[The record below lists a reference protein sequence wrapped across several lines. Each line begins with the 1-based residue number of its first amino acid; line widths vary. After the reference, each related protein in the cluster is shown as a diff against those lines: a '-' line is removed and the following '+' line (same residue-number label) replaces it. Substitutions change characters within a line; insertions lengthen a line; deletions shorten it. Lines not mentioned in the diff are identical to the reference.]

1 MKKAKNLLIYILS
14 LVMIMS
20 LLVPVFTTTV
30 FAADEKTEEQ
40 KKAESEEKKAA
51 FDAEKD
57 ALLSEEYPS
66 AQSKL
71 NTMSLY
77 YENDEYAIYGLERTG
92 EVGIKDK
99 TTGQIMLTNPY
110 DAAGSMSSDA
120 VKEQLL
126 SQLILTYSDS
136 SGTVVSLNSFSDA
149 AFASVDTKQIT
160 MTPTRTGLRVE
171 YTIGREAVKY
181 IVPRQ
186 IEKEA
191 FETQVLSYYSDEDDR
206 AQKKIYDYLTAFY
219 ILKDPND
226 PKETPESRDAMM
238 TKWPITEKY
247 AIYVLDPATVNREM
261 IILES
266 YFLDTAF
273 NEYSKVEEMY
283 EMLDYVDTSAAPA
296 LFRFAI
302 EYNLD
307 DLGLEIKLPASS
319 IRYDSSTYT
328 LESVK
333 FLPYFCAGSNDNNG
347 FTLVPDG
354 SGTITRFEDIGKKAF
369 TLTGKLYGK
378 DYSFHTISGTTQ
390 ETMRLP
396 AFGVMQTKAP
406 DPVVEEIVE
415 EVVDIEEAVD
425 VTEDESVVEDNVTEE
440 AVEET
445 VEETVEEATEDVTEE
460 TTEDVTEEST
470 VEVEQAAE
478 EENVVEEAAED
489 DAEPEMITEGYVAY
503 LVEGDAM
510 AEITADHGGTVHN
523 YSSVYT
529 TFYPRPTDSYVL
541 EGISTSGD
549 ATWTV
554 YSDRRYTGNY
564 TLRVFPITGTDCDYT
579 DMAAK
584 IREYLVENGTFEKM
598 TADSSKSDDVS
609 LYLETFGTIET
620 TQKIA
625 GFPVNVQTPLTTVDQ
640 TIEILNELIENDV
653 KNVNVKYTGWYNG
666 GLEHTAPAKLKIE
679 KKVGGLDGFK
689 KLTAFADE
697 NNVGIY
703 PDIDF
708 VYVNKS
714 SMFDGFDFKDDS
726 VKTIDNRSAAYRKY
740 SPLYQGFEDEGSMI
754 ISPAAM
760 SIFYTDI
767 KEDYAKIGA
776 QGISVAT
783 LGSELSSDHNE
794 DYALNREDVKLMISN
809 LLSEMEE
816 DNGSVMV
823 SSGNAYALPYVDH
836 ILGVSMDSS
845 LNINTSESIPFVG
858 MVLHGN
864 VEFAGSAIN
873 LDGDF
878 EYSLLKAMENGG
890 SLYFILSKDNT
901 SELKQFEDFSK
912 YYAISYD
919 IWKDQLIETY
929 GVFNDAMKKVK
940 YSYIVDHETIA
951 ERVVKVEYDNGQYFI
966 LNYNTHPVSV
976 DIDTNDVIRGDAGS
990 VEGNI
995 KTINSLSFYDS
1006 TAANN

>member
-1 MKKAKNLLIYILS
+1 MKAKKLIICILS
-14 LVMIMS
+14 LVMVMS
-20 LLVPVFTTTV
+20 LLTPVFTTAV
-30 FAADEKTEEQ
+30 FAADTKATEAAKKEEGED
-40 KKAESEEKKAA
+40 KKAS
-51 FDAEKD
+51 FDAAKKGYLTEVHP
-57 ALLSEEYPS
+57 A

-77 YENDEYAIYGLERTG
+77 FEDDSYEIYGLEATG

-110 DAAGSMSSDA
+110 DAASAMSSDA

-126 SQLILTYSDS
+126 SQLILEYSDS
-136 SGTVVSLNSFSDA
+136 SGTVVSLNSFADA
-149 AFASVDTKQIT
+149 AFASPDTKQIT
-160 MTPTRTGLRVE
+160 MLPTRTGLRVE

-191 FETQVLSYYSDEDDR
+191 FEKQVLAFYDDEDDR
-206 AQKKIYDYLTAFY
+206 DQKKIYDYLTAFF

-226 PKETPESRDAMM
+226 PKETPESRDAMK

-266 YFLDTAF
+266 YFLDTVF

-307 DLGLEIKLPASS
+307 DYGLEIKLPASS

-328 LESVK
+328 LRSVK
-333 FLPYFCAGSNDNNG
+333 FLPYFCAGNNENTG

-396 AFGVMQTKAP
+396 TFGVLETKAP
-406 DPVVEEIVE
+406 DPYVEPVINRFGEEVIEETEEVVEAEVVNETEATEDEVVASEDTADETESSVDESADDVAEEVVEEI
-415 EVVDIEEAVD
+415 IEE
-425 VTEDESVVEDNVTEE
+425 EKQPE
-440 AVEET
+440 ALT
-445 VEETVEEATEDVTEE
+445 
-460 TTEDVTEEST
+460 
-470 VEVEQAAE
+470 Q
-478 EENVVEEAAED
+478 
-489 DAEPEMITEGYVAY
+489 GYVAY
-503 LVEGDAM
+503 LIEGDAM
-510 AEITADHGGTVHN
+510 AEITADHGGTVHP

-564 TLRVFPITGTDCDYT
+564 TLRIFPITGENRDYT
-579 DMAAK
+579 DMAAE
-584 IREYLVENGTFEKM
+584 IRNYLVENGTFEKM
-598 TADSSKSDDVS
+598 TAENDKSDDVP
-609 LYLETFGTIET
+609 LYLETFGTVET
-620 TQKIA
+620 TQKFA

-640 TIEILNELIENDV
+640 TMEILTELKDNGIN
-653 KNVNVKYTGWYNG
+653 NINIKYTGWYNG
-666 GLEHTAPAKLKIE
+666 GLEHTAPAKLKVE
-679 KKVGGLDGFK
+679 KKIGGLNGFK
-689 KLTAFADE
+689 KLTEFAEE
-697 NNVGIY
+697 NSFGIY
-703 PDIDF
+703 PDLDF
-708 VYVNKS
+708 VYVSRAS
-714 SMFDGFDFKDDS
+714 SFDGFSFKKHS
-726 VKTIDNRSAAYRKY
+726 VKTIDNRSASYRKY
-740 SPLYQGFEDEGSMI
+740 SPLYQGFEDEGAMI
-754 ISPAAM
+754 ISPSAM
-760 SIFYTDI
+760 SVFYTDI
-767 KEDYAKIGA
+767 KDDFAELGA

-783 LGSELSSDHNE
+783 LGSELSSDHND
-794 DYALNREDVKLMISN
+794 DYALNREDVKHMITN
-809 LLSEMEE
+809 IVSEMKE

-823 SSGNAYALPYVDH
+823 SSGNAYVLPYVDH
-836 ILGVSMDSS
+836 VLGVSMDSS

-864 VEFAGSAIN
+864 VEFAGTAIN

-878 EYSLLKAMENGG
+878 EYSMLKAIENGG
-890 SLYFILSKDNT
+890 NLYFILSKDNT
-901 SELKQFEDFSK
+901 SELKQFEEFSK

-919 IWKDQLIETY
+919 IWKEQLVDTY
-929 GVFNDAMKKVK
+929 TKFNDAMKNVK
-940 YSYIVDHETIA
+940 YSYIVDHETVDT
-951 ERVVKVEYDNGQYFI
+951 RVVKVVYENGIGFMI
-966 LNYNTHPVSV
+966 NYNTHPYE
-976 DIDTNDVIRGDAGS
+976 TENGEVIEAMNFIQFTDDSA
-990 VEGNI
+990 EG
-995 KTINSLSFYDS
+995 
-1006 TAANN
+1006 